1 MSPIAKGLGVLF
13 GLPAVLAVVFFTYFN
28 ATGEE
33 RMKAVCSQIAPGA
46 TRAQLNEFVRDY
58 GLSGSI
64 VDGGTSFLGDPRSYG
79 RHTCKVTMLAG
90 VVKAAEYNF
99 AD

>member
-33 RMKAVCSQIAPGA
+33 RMKAVCSQIAPGT
-46 TRAQLNEFVRDY
+46 TRAQLNTFVRDY
-58 GLSGSI
+58 GLNGSI
-64 VDGGTSFLGDPRSYG
+64 VDAGTGFLGDPKSYG
-79 RHTCKVTMLAG
+79 RHTCKVTMQAG
-90 VVKAAEYNF
+90 VVKTAEYNF